1 MLHSDKKRE
10 TRKRTS
16 EYNRKESFL
25 QKDFSHIKNK
35 HNHSPIQKGN
45 IMRTVLF
52 AYYFNSEAKH
62 EALYEKQSLDFM
74 RSYKMR
80 RKRKTV
86 SDIEEG
92 LV

>member
-1 MLHSDKKRE
+1 
-10 TRKRTS
+10 
-16 EYNRKESFL
+16 
-25 QKDFSHIKNK
+25 
-35 HNHSPIQKGN
+35 
-45 IMRTVLF
+45 MRTVLF
-52 AYYFNSEAKH
+52 AYFFNNELKH

-74 RSYKMR
+74 RSYKMG